1 MIGFFVHTC
10 FLKLVVSLEHV
21 DVWTL
26 CQRRHPLCQGE
37 HVSVIIIE
45 HVSVIIILSFFLNI
59 YYYYD
64 LFQYFIKSVGL
75 LTQCH
80 LDYDNIHFCIVVN
93 VKLCKSSP
101 LLRQNSIGSR
111 KQHLSK
117 NYYSIPKITIASKKN
132 GVKNS
137 NQLIAQCC
145 SLSI

>member
-26 CQRRHPLCQGE
+26 CQRRHPLCQG
-37 HVSVIIIE
+37 E

-132 GVKNS
+132 SIFGGKKQ
-137 NQLIAQCC
+137 QLVNCLVLLTIDKC
-145 SLSI
+145 